1 MEKEMNTAK
10 LVSNLEAALEELRKG
25 VNSDDAATAV
35 MATMLMKQLQEVK
48 ANVDLYRSLKKG
60 A

>member
-1 MEKEMNTAK
+1 MNMNMAK
-10 LVSNLEAALEELRKG
+10 LASNLEAALEELHKG

-35 MATMLMKQLQEVK
+35 MASLIMKQLQEVK
-48 ANVDLYRSLKKG
+48 ANVDLYRSIKKG

>member
-1 MEKEMNTAK
+1 MNTAK
-10 LVSNLEAALEELRKG
+10 LASKLEDALEELRNG

-35 MATMLMKQLQEVK
+35 MATMLLKQLQEVK
-48 ANVDLYRSLKKG
+48 ANVDLYRSIKKG